1 MDLYSFAPIAA
12 ALDGAYFIVT
22 ALADALVPL
31 AGTASSAVAVILI
44 TILVRALLIPVGR
57 SQVRAE
63 ITRRRLA
70 PQLQALQRRYQ
81 KSPEILR
88 RKTMELYTEQNASP
102 LAGCLPTL
110 LQAPVLSTVY
120 GLFILATVNGHANT
134 LLSDQL
140 FGIDLGASFLHQ
152 LAESAA
158 GVGVIV
164 FPGLL
169 LVIAGVAWLSRRAAL
184 RMAPPAVEGAP
195 ALPGSLTGVLSWLP
209 FVTVIFAALVP
220 LAAVLYLTVS
230 TTWTLVERSILRK
243 RMN

>member
-12 ALDGAYFIVT
+12 ALDGAYFVVT

-31 AGTASSAVAVILI
+31 AGAASSAVAVILI
-44 TILVRALLIPVGR
+44 TILVRAVLIPVGR

-70 PQLQALQRRYQ
+70 PQLQVLQNRYRT
-81 KSPEILR
+81 SPETLR

-110 LQAPVLSTVY
+110 FQAPVLSIVY
-120 GLFILATVNGHANT
+120 GLFIVATVNGHANA

-140 FGIDLGASFLHQ
+140 FGIDLGASFLHY
-152 LAESAA
+152 LAAMDA
-158 GVGVIV
+158 GAGAIV

-169 LVIAGVAWLSRRAAL
+169 LVIAIVAWQSRRAAL
-184 RMAPPAVEGAP
+184 RMAPPAVEGTP
-195 ALPGSLTGVLSWLP
+195 ALPGNLASVLSWLP
-209 FVTVIFAALVP
+209 FLTVVFAAVVP